1 LTAPRARFS
10 AWVRTFNASNDDAT
24 M

>member
-10 AWVRTFNASNDDAT
+10 ALVRTFNTSNDDAT

>member
-1 LTAPRARFS
+1 LTAPQARFS
-10 AWVRTFNASNDDAT
+10 AWVRTFNTSNDDAT